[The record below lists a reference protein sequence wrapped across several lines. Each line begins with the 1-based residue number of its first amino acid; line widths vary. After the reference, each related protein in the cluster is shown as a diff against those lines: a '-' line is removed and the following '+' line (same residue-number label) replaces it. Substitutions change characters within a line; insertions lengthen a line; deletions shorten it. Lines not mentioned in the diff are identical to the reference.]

1 MILILDIAM
10 TDYKNIKSP
19 EVEPSFFVQVFITAM
34 AMCGFVALLFIVPN
48 LLDWIAK

>member
-1 MILILDIAM
+1 M
-10 TDYKNIKSP
+10 TDYKDMKLP
-19 EVEPSFFVQVFITAM
+19 EVEPSFFVQVLITAM